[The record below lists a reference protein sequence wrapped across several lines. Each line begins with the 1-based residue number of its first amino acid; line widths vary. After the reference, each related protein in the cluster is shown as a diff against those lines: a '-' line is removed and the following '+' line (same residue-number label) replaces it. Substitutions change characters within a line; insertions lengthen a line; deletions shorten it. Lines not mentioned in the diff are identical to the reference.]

1 MAINDISLTS
11 GMRSN
16 LVSLQ
21 NTVSLLNRTQERLS
35 TGKKVNS
42 ALDNPTNFFAAQSLT
57 QRASDLSSLKDSMS
71 QAVQTINAA
80 NAGITGIQALIASAK
95 GIAQTALSTS
105 DATTRA
111 TYLAQYNTI
120 KGQIDALAGDSGYN
134 GKNLLNGDN
143 LTVNFNADGSSSL
156 TITGQDATTAAAGL
170 NISTATGWT
179 ADAAG
184 DASINAAVS
193 ELNAA
198 TTELLSV
205 SANLSSNLA
214 VINARQDFTTAVV
227 NTLTTGADNLTLA
240 DMNEEGANMLM
251 LQTRQSL
258 GTTALSLSSQAAQS
272 VLKLF

>member
-21 NTVSLLNRTQERLS
+21 NTVSLLQRTQERLS

-42 ALDNPTNFFAAQSLT
+42 ALDNPTSFFAAQSLT
-57 QRASDLSSLKDSMS
+57 QRASDLSGLKDNMG
-71 QAVQTINAA
+71 QAVQTIKAA
-80 NAGITGIQALIASAK
+80 NAGISGIQALIASAK
-95 GIAQTALSTS
+95 GLAQTALGTS

-111 TYLAQYNTI
+111 SYATQFNTI
-120 KGQIDALAGDSGYN
+120 RDQITTLANDSGYN
-134 GKNLLNGDN
+134 GKNLLNNNN
-143 LTVNFNADGSSSL
+143 LTVAFNQDGSSSL
-156 TITGQDATTAAAGL
+156 TITGTAANAGLTINAAAG
-170 NISTATGWT
+170 SWAS
-179 ADAAG
+179 DANVN
-184 DASINAAVS
+184 SAVT
-193 ELNAA
+193 ELNSA
-198 TTELLSV
+198 TTSLLNT

-214 VINARQDFTTAVV
+214 VINARQDFTTSVV
-227 NTLTTGADNLTLA
+227 NTLTSGADNLTLA